1 MLNDAEK
8 LKMKSLNLKTF
19 NHSQSACLRKQNIIE
34 GVVHNYFGEN
44 IKKPQKKFR

>member
-8 LKMKSLNLKTF
+8 LKMKSLNLKTS